1 VAGSVAGSP
10 TSAAGSRHTPR
21 APLVLKL
28 GRPVSAGVIR
38 RLGNNASFTD
48 GADGEE
54 GRPEEAGGA
63 GAGYGVTDDGA
74 DQMRVFTTRVHIG
87 LDTFVAATGMGDEE
101 DDADEEDG
109 EREGRRRYS
118 VPTAIPGQALGT
130 GPTLHWQS
138 GIVARAPHEVEN
150 AYQEI
155 SRSLIPLV
163 QPGAPAHSPAGEE
176 DDDCEINS
184 TAGELS
190 AGGTPEGSHSRP
202 SSSASAPASASP
214 STKSVT
220 SLSEFSRVTDA
231 SAAHLSSPFHSPMGR
246 GQGQGPRLRAGVH
259 PAQDTMDHKERMFHK
274 LAPPLNAR
282 QRFLVVAA
290 LLSDVARSIML
301 GVSVLVKHAGAG
313 HVITYRDL
321 EIVLGEPCVAI
332 VGRAALAKLLTWLKA
347 NIRSD
352 INFKV
357 ASQTYTDM
365 GLQRLF
371 AFWPQLVV
379 EVVSTPEEEGEGEGD
394 EASPGASVEGA
405 TMVPALSNVRLTW
418 LDRHWTSRLFREPDE
433 FAPSINQV

>member
-1 VAGSVAGSP
+1 
-10 TSAAGSRHTPR
+10 
-21 APLVLKL
+21 
-28 GRPVSAGVIR
+28 
-38 RLGNNASFTD
+38 
-48 GADGEE
+48 
-54 GRPEEAGGA
+54 
-63 GAGYGVTDDGA
+63 
-74 DQMRVFTTRVHIG
+74 
-87 LDTFVAATGMGDEE
+87 
-101 DDADEEDG
+101 
-109 EREGRRRYS
+109 
-118 VPTAIPGQALGT
+118 
-130 GPTLHWQS
+130 
-138 GIVARAPHEVEN
+138 
-150 AYQEI
+150 
-155 SRSLIPLV
+155 
-163 QPGAPAHSPAGEE
+163 
-176 DDDCEINS
+176 
-184 TAGELS
+184 
-190 AGGTPEGSHSRP
+190 
-202 SSSASAPASASP
+202 
-214 STKSVT
+214 
-220 SLSEFSRVTDA
+220 
-231 SAAHLSSPFHSPMGR
+231 
-246 GQGQGPRLRAGVH
+246 
-259 PAQDTMDHKERMFHK
+259 MDHKERMFHK